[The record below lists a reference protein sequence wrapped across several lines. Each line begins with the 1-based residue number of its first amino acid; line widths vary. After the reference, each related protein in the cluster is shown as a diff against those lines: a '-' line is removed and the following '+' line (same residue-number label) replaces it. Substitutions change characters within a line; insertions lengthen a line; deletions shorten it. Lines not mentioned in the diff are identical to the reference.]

1 MKASIR
7 IGGMV
12 LMVLSI
18 FSGVALADPT
28 LNGGDAGNTASQ
40 ASSLES
46 SIPLNSWSIYN
57 HGLLTV
63 PSDLDDYYRLNTQ
76 NGEYLNYQ
84 LDLGDYDIAEQK
96 ITDTSGNPLNA
107 PVNAGKTLRLSGSTL
122 SWDHKIGLD
131 SQDPEYEF
139 AMKRTTT

>member
-1 MKASIR
+1 MNASIR
-7 IGGMV
+7 IGGIV

-28 LNGGDAGNTASQ
+28 LYGGDAGNTANQ

-46 SIPLNSWSIYN
+46 SIPLNSWSLYT
-57 HGLLTV
+57 GGQLTV
-63 PSDLDDYYRLNTQ
+63 DDLDDYYSLNTQ

-84 LDLGDYDIAEQK
+84 LDLADYDIAEQK

-107 PVNAGKTLRLSGSTL
+107 PVNAGKTLQLSGSTL
-122 SWDHKIGLD
+122 SWDHKIGID
-131 SQDPEYEF
+131 RQNPEYEF
-139 AMKRTTT
+139 AMMRTTT